1 MDSLAN
7 GQGTEGI
14 AEGLPGNGVKGGSI
28 PFGVASGGMVGALD
42 EVVVH
47 DGGVAC
53 PLTTKF
59 PAWKV
64 LVMGVQPAGNELW
77 VWA

>member
-1 MDSLAN
+1 
-7 GQGTEGI
+7 
-14 AEGLPGNGVKGGSI
+14 
-28 PFGVASGGMVGALD
+28 VGALD
-42 EVVVH
+42 EVVAH